1 MWRLLKYFFISLLV
15 LVILVCASIGIVL
28 NFIFTPE
35 KLTPIVE
42 KSANEFLNAEVH
54 FDAIKLT
61 FFSTF
66 PEFGLEMRN
75 GSVVTKVFQDSL
87 KQENV
92 YAAYLHIVVYP

>member
-54 FDAIKLT
+54 FDAIELT

-75 GSVVTKVFQDSL
+75 GRANCVKRLED
-87 KQENV
+87 
-92 YAAYLHIVVYP
+92 AAGAGFVAFFFW